1 MGILTDSRRVDNP
14 GGQRRFRRLCHSY
27 PHGLPRFRK
36 TDVDYPGLYARV
48 CGRLFSTCRPGRQ
61 KPVLNSLFFTKKSEV
76 LLLRRAQR
84 PRLVNGES
92 FHKPAVFL
100 TGKGADFRRVA
111 RPLKPA
117 GIQPHIQQHK
127 AGLIMVQRFE
137 PVGFPAAEKIKR
149 VGVRIHLIRVPDD
162 CHKPIDRE
170 AHICAAADQIE
181 L

>member
-1 MGILTDSRRVDNP
+1 MPP
-14 GGQRRFRRLCHSY
+14 GQT
-27 PHGLPRFRK
+27 K
-36 TDVDYPGLYARV
+36 TSFK
-48 CGRLFSTCRPGRQ
+48 FS
-61 KPVLNSLFFTKKSEV
+61 VFHKKSEV
-76 LLLRRAQR
+76 LVSRRAQR

-92 FHKPAVFL
+92 FHKPAVFP

>member
-1 MGILTDSRRVDNP
+1 MNNSSPISVIQHPSSNMSAAILDGHGGRRGAV
-14 GGQRRFRRLCHSY
+14 GQQRHRGR
-27 PHGLPRFRK
+27 RFRK
-36 TDVDYPGLYARV
+36 TDVDYPGLYAHV

-127 AGLIMVQRFE
+127 AGLSWCSALSRS
-137 PVGFPAAEKIKR
+137 GFLPQKR
-149 VGVRIHLIRVPDD
+149 
-162 CHKPIDRE
+162 
-170 AHICAAADQIE
+170 
-181 L
+181 